1 MKIVSVVNLVN
12 NLMVNNGIYK
22 NNSKN
27 FYKVDGDLSIS
38 KMIFLNKENFQEKAS
53 AHLITSGPWGR
64 VHFWN
69 VFHTQTVQAQFS
81 VVSMTRINKSH
92 TILAL

>member
-1 MKIVSVVNLVN
+1 MIMKIVSVVNLVN

-38 KMIFLNKENFQEKAS
+38 KMIFLNKENFQENPTCDLKLNQYYAEPGS
-53 AHLITSGPWGR
+53 IPKPVER
-64 VHFWN
+64 
-69 VFHTQTVQAQFS
+69 
-81 VVSMTRINKSH
+81 
-92 TILAL
+92 